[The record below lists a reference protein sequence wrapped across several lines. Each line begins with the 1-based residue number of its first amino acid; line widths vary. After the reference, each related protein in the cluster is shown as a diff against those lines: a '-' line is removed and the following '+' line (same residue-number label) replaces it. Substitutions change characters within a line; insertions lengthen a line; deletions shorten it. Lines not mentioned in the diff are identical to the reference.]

1 MKSDVVASFAAQY
14 PFEFD
19 PFQVEA
25 LEALGRMESVL
36 VAAPTGSGKTVVAAF
51 AVWLALREGLKVF
64 YPTPLK
70 ALSTQKFNDFVS
82 LHGAANV
89 ALLTADNATN
99 PTEP

>member
-1 MKSDVVASFAAQY
+1 MTSEVVASFAAQY

-36 VAAPTGSGKTVVAAF
+36 VAAPTGSGKTVVAEF
-51 AVWLALREGLKVF
+51 AVWLALREGRKVF
-64 YPTPLK
+64 YTTPLK
-70 ALSTQKFNDFVS
+70 ALSNQKFNDLVT

-89 ALLTADNATN
+89 GLLTGDN
-99 PTEP
+99 